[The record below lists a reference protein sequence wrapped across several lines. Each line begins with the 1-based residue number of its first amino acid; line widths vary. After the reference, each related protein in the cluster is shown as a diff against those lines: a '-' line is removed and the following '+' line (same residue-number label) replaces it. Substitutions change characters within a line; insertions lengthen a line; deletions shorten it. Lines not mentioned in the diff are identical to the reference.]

1 VTATATE
8 PRTRRFEARLD
19 PESDDRIARAA
30 ALCGQSRSAFIV
42 QAAREAADRQLAR
55 ADVTLMPAA
64 QFEAMMETLDEVE
77 PLPELAALLARPRA
91 YHRA

>member
-1 VTATATE
+1 
-8 PRTRRFEARLD
+8 
-19 PESDDRIARAA
+19 
-30 ALCGQSRSAFIV
+30 
-42 QAAREAADRQLAR
+42 
-55 ADVTLMPAA
+55 MPAA